1 MRHPPPPPPPA
12 QVEVVPAT
20 PGPAYVWVPGYWGWR
35 GPRRGYAWVPG
46 GYAVPA
52 QPSYQWVP
60 GYWAPRPGGWVW
72 VEGHWR
78 ALDSPAACQR

>member
-20 PGPAYVWVPGYWGWR
+20 PGPAYVWVRGTGDGAARGADMPGSPER
-35 GPRRGYAWVPG
+35 
-46 GYAVPA
+46 YAVPA
-52 QPSYQWVP
+52 QPSYEWVP

-78 ALDSPAACQR
+78 AR